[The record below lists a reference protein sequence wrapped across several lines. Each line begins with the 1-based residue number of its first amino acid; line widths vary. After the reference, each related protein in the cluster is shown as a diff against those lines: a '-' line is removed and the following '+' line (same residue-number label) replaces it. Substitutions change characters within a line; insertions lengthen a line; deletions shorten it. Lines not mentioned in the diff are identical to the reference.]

1 MSSGA
6 LGSKGFTEMNAVSDS
21 PTDSGSTIAAYP
33 RITPRC
39 SRRRTRW
46 CTADVDRPVALPK
59 SV

>member
-6 LGSKGFTEMNAVSDS
+6 LGSNGLAEMNAVSDR
-21 PTDSGSTIAAYP
+21 PTDSGSITAAYP

-39 SRRRTRW
+39 SSRRTRW
-46 CTADVDRPVALPK
+46 WTAEVDRPVALPR